1 MILLIYSI
9 VWYCVVYLIDTI
21 IMSSTGIMNHSAA
34 ALEEAG
40 KKLLNMNERLD
51 INLLDNVVKAM
62 YSGDAM
68 QQKVAQT
75 VLTQLKENPD
85 SWMRVDAILQF
96 SKNQETKYFALQILE
111 NLIKTRWNALP
122 SVQTAGIKTFIID
135 LIIKT
140 SSDPAL
146 VEREKFYLTKLNMVL
161 VQVLKR
167 EWPKR
172 WPTFIS
178 DIVGASRSNESL
190 CQNNMNILKLLSEE
204 VFDFSSG
211 QLTQAKTKYLK
222 DTMCHEFSKIFQLCT
237 FVLDSSTNENLVH
250 STLETLLP
258 FLNWIPEGYIF
269 ETTLIDTLTM
279 KFLQEPKFRNITT
292 QCLTEIAAIKN
303 SAHEHVFAKMFSQT
317 MDKLQIIMPRGSSLK
332 EAYSRGT
339 DEEQNFIQNLSLF
352 LCTYLKEHGE
362 CLENS
367 PDYNEKLSLA
377 LNYLIQ
383 ISDVDEVEI
392 FKICL
397 EYWNSFA
404 NRLYVARNNAVPILQ
419 FENTMYPRI
428 LSQLRYIMIGRMAKP
443 EEVLVVENDQGEVV
457 REFMKDTD
465 SITLYKNMRETL
477 VYLTHLDYADT
488 ERIMTSK
495 LANQVNNSEWSWKS
509 LNTLCW
515 AIGSISGAMTEEDE
529 RRFLVTVIKDLL
541 GLCER
546 KRGKDNK
553 AIIAA
558 NIMYVV
564 GQYPRFLRAHW
575 KFLKTVVNKLFEFMH
590 ETHDGVQDMA
600 CDTFIKIAQKCRRHF
615 VTLQPGEPAPFIDE
629 ILNSID
635 SIICHL
641 QPQQVHTFYEAVGCM
656 IAAQTDEQI
665 LEQLIEKYMALPNST
680 WNSLVGQANENVDVL
695 KDSAAVKQLAN
706 ILKLNIRACKSL
718 GHAYVVQLRAIFLD
732 MLQVYRVMSLN
743 ITAAI
748 STNGEAITNQ
758 PIIRSMRTVKKETLK
773 LIGLWI
779 SQSSN
784 NTLVLNNFI
793 PPLLESVLVDYKECS
808 VPSAREP
815 EILSTMASIIEK
827 LNKNFITYV
836 QPVFEAVFECTLGMI
851 KENFEDFPEHRT
863 NFFNLLNQV
872 IKHCF
877 PAIIQLSPQQFKL
890 VLDSII
896 WAIKHTMR
904 NVADVGHQAL
914 YTMLENFAANEEAM
928 QVFYQT
934 HCLDILQHLFSA
946 VSDPSLTAGLVQ
958 QTTVLAY
965 IFSMIESGKIR
976 VPLSQGQVES
986 GQSNVDFVKA
996 YVKSL
1001 LRGVYSHLTDAQ
1013 IDITVKG
1020 FFDLDQD
1027 ISAFKDHLRDFL
1039 IQIREFS
1046 GEDDSDLF
1054 LAEREMLL
1062 KQHEEEKRRRQ
1073 MMVPGIINPHDIP
1086 EEMQD

>member
-1 MILLIYSI
+1 MTAINNS
-9 VWYCVVYLIDTI
+9 V
-21 IMSSTGIMNHSAA
+21 S

-40 KKLLNMNERLD
+40 KKLLDMNERLD

-62 YSGDAM
+62 YTGDAM

-85 SWMRVDAILQF
+85 SWMKVDAILQF

-140 SSDPAL
+140 SSDSAT

-161 VQVLKR
+161 VQILKR

-178 DIVGASRSNESL
+178 DIVGASKSNESL

-237 FVLDSSTNENLVH
+237 YVMDNSPSENLVQ

-258 FLNWIPEGYIF
+258 FLNWIPEVYIF
-269 ETTLIDTLTM
+269 ETTLIDTLTIR
-279 KFLQEPKFRNITT
+279 FLQEPRFRNITL

-303 SAHEHVFAKMFSQT
+303 SAQEHVFLKLFSQT
-317 MDKLQIIMPRGSSLK
+317 MDKLEIMIPRVASLK
-332 EAYSRGT
+332 DAYAKGT
-339 DEEQNFIQNLSLF
+339 DDEQKFIQNLSLF
-352 LCTYLKEHGE
+352 LCTYLKEHGQY
-362 CLENS
+362 LERS
-367 PDYNEKLSLA
+367 PEYSNKLNIA

-383 ISDVDEVEI
+383 ISEVEEVEI

-404 NRLYVARNNAVPILQ
+404 YRLYQAKSNAVPMVQL
-419 FENTMYPRI
+419 ESTMYPRI

-477 VYLTHLDYADT
+477 VYLTHLDYGDT

-495 LANQVNNSEWSWKS
+495 LANQVNNTEWSWKA

-541 GLCER
+541 GLCEK

-600 CDTFIKIAQKCRRHF
+600 CDTFIKISQKCRRHF

-629 ILNSID
+629 ILNNIEN
-635 SIICHL
+635 IICHL

-665 LEQLIEKYMALPNST
+665 LEQLIKKYMALPNT
-680 WNSLVGQANENVDVL
+680 IWNDLVKQADMNVDIL
-695 KDSAAVKQLAN
+695 KEQAAVKQLAN
-706 ILKLNIRACKSL
+706 ILKTNIRACKSL
-718 GHAYVVQLRAIFLD
+718 GHSYVVQLNAIFMD
-732 MLQVYRVMSLN
+732 MLQIYRVMSLN

-748 STNGEAITNQ
+748 STNGESITNQ
-758 PIIRSMRTVKKETLK
+758 PLIRSMRTVKKETLK
-773 LIGLWI
+773 LIGSWI
-779 SQSSN
+779 SQSQN
-784 NTLVLNNFI
+784 NTLVLNTFI
-793 PPLLESVLVDYKECS
+793 PPLLESILVDYKNCT

-815 EILSTMASIIEK
+815 EVLSTMAIIVEK

-836 QPVFEAVFECTLGMI
+836 PPVFEAVFECTLGMI
-851 KENFEDFPEHRT
+851 SENFEDYPEHRI
-863 NFFNLLNQV
+863 NFYNLLHQV
-872 IKHCF
+872 VKHCF
-877 PAIIQLSPQQFKL
+877 LAIIQLSPGQFKL

-904 NVADVGHQAL
+904 NVADVGHQTLYAL
-914 YTMLENFAANEEAM
+914 LENFAVNEEAM
-928 QVFYQT
+928 QPFYQT
-934 HCLDILQHLFSA
+934 YCLEILQHLFS
-946 VSDPSLTAGLVQ
+946 VVTDPSLTAGLVQ

-965 IFSMIESGKIR
+965 IFSMIESDKIR
-976 VPLSQGQVES
+976 VPLSPTQLQT
-986 GQSNVDFVKA
+986 GQSNVDFVKQ
-996 YVKSL
+996 YVKDL
-1001 LRGVYSHLTDAQ
+1001 LKNVYSHLTDAQ

-1054 LAEREMLL
+1054 LAERELLL
-1062 KQHEEEKRRRQ
+1062 KSHEEEKRRRQ

-1086 EEMQD
+1086 EDMQD

>member
-1 MILLIYSI
+1 MNNN
-9 VWYCVVYLIDTI
+9 
-21 IMSSTGIMNHSAA
+21 NHSVT
-34 ALEEAG
+34 ALEDAG
-40 KKLLNMNERLD
+40 KRLLDMSQRID
-51 INLLDNVVKAM
+51 INLLDNVVQAM
-62 YSGDAM
+62 YSGDSM
-68 QQKVAQT
+68 QQKVAQNI
-75 VLTQLKENPD
+75 LTQLKEHPD
-85 SWMRVDAILQF
+85 SWMKVDAILQF
-96 SKNQETKYFALQILE
+96 SKNQETKFFALQILE

-122 SVQTAGIKTFIID
+122 SVQTGGIKTFIVD

-140 SSDPAL
+140 SSDPAT
-146 VEREKFYLTKLNMVL
+146 VEREKFLLTKLNMVL
-161 VQVLKR
+161 VQILKR

-172 WPTFIS
+172 WPTFIN
-178 DIVGASRSNESL
+178 DIVGASKSNESL
-190 CQNNMNILKLLSEE
+190 CQNNMNIFKLLSEE

-222 DTMCHEFSKIFQLCT
+222 DIMCNEYEKIIQLCT
-237 FVLDSSTNENLVH
+237 FVMETSRNTSLVK

-258 FLNWIPEGYIF
+258 FLHWIPEDFIF
-269 ETTLIDTLTM
+269 KSTLIDNLTSR
-279 KFLQEPKFRNITT
+279 FLPEPMFRNVTL
-292 QCLTEIAAIKN
+292 QCLTEIAAIK
-303 SAHEHVFAKMFSQT
+303 SPEAEIVFVKMFSDA
-317 MDKLQIIMPRGSSLK
+317 MDKLQLMLPQATCIKDAYAKGS
-332 EAYSRGT
+332 
-339 DEEQNFIQNLSLF
+339 DEEQKFIQNLSLF

-362 CLENS
+362 FLEGNQECQPSLTSLSCLN
-367 PDYNEKLSLA
+367 LA

-383 ISDVDEVEI
+383 ISEVEEVEI

-397 EYWNSFA
+397 EYWNAFT
-404 NRLYVARNNAVPILQ
+404 NRLYVLRNQVVTRTSHLDSSL
-419 FENTMYPRI
+419 YPRI
-428 LSQLRYIMIGRMAKP
+428 LSTLRCIMIARMAKP

-465 SITLYKNMRETL
+465 SITLYRNMRETL
-477 VYLTHLDYADT
+477 VYLTHLDYIDT

-515 AIGSISGAMTEEDE
+515 AIGSISGAMSEEDE

-541 GLCER
+541 GLCEK

-615 VTLQPGEPAPFIDE
+615 VTLQPGEQAPFIDE
-629 ILNSID
+629 ILINIE

-665 LEQLIEKYMALPNST
+665 QEQLIKQYMYLPNHI
-680 WNSLVGQANENVDVL
+680 WDEIVQQAQKNIEIL
-695 KDSAAVKQLAN
+695 KEQAAVRQLAN
-706 ILKLNIRACKSL
+706 ILKTNIRACKSL
-718 GHAYVVQLRAIFLD
+718 GNAYVVQLGTIFMD
-732 MLQVYRVMSLN
+732 MLQVYKVMSLN

-748 STNGEAITNQ
+748 ATNGEAITNQ

-773 LIGLWI
+773 LTGLWI

-784 NTLVLNNFI
+784 PQQVLTNFI
-793 PPLLESVLVDYKECS
+793 PPLLDVVLLDYKNCT

-815 EILSTMASIIEK
+815 EVLSFMATIVEK
-827 LNKNFITYV
+827 LHKNFASFV
-836 QPVFEAVFECTLGMI
+836 PPVFSAVFECTLGMI
-851 KENFEDFPEHRT
+851 SENFEDHPEHRT
-863 NFFNLLNQV
+863 NFYNFLFQV
-872 IKHCF
+872 VKNCF
-877 PAIIQLSPQQFKL
+877 PAILALQPQQFKL

-904 NVADVGHQAL
+904 NVADVGHQTLYAL
-914 YTMLENFAANEEAM
+914 LENIDSNEEAM
-928 QVFYQT
+928 QQFYQNY
-934 HCLDILQHLFSA
+934 CLTIVEHLFS
-946 VSDPSLTAGLVQ
+946 VISDPSLSAGLVQ

-965 IFSMIESGKIR
+965 IFSVIEADKIR
-976 VPLSQGQVES
+976 APLSPSQLQNNM
-986 GQSNVDFVKA
+986 SNVD
-996 YVKSL
+996 YVKQYVKDL
-1001 LRGVYSHLTDAQ
+1001 LKKVYPHLNDAQ
-1013 IDITVKG
+1013 IAITVKG
-1020 FFDLDQD
+1020 FFDLNQD

-1039 IQIREFS
+1039 IQIREYS

-1054 LAEREMLL
+1054 LAERESLL
-1062 KQHEEEKRRRQ
+1062 KQHEDAKRRRQ
-1073 MMVPGIINPHDIP
+1073 LMVPGIIAPHDMP
-1086 EEMQD
+1086 EDMQD

>member
-1 MILLIYSI
+1 M
-9 VWYCVVYLIDTI
+9 TA
-21 IMSSTGIMNHSAA
+21 MNNSVA

-40 KKLLNMNERLD
+40 KKLLDMNERLD
-51 INLLDNVVKAM
+51 INLLDFVVKAM
-62 YSGDAM
+62 YAGDAM
-68 QQKVAQT
+68 QQKVAQN

-85 SWMRVDAILQF
+85 SWMKVDAILQYA
-96 SKNQETKYFALQILE
+96 KNQETKYFALQILE

-140 SSDPAL
+140 SSDSAT

-161 VQVLKR
+161 VQILKR

-178 DIVGASRSNESL
+178 DIVGASKSNESL

-237 FVLDSSTNENLVH
+237 YIMDTSPSENLVQ

-258 FLNWIPEGYIF
+258 FLNWIPEVYIF
-269 ETTLIDTLTM
+269 ETTLIDTLTIR
-279 KFLQEPKFRNITT
+279 FLQEPRFRNITL

-303 SAHEHVFAKMFSQT
+303 SAQEHVFLKLFSQT
-317 MDKLQIIMPRGSSLK
+317 MDKLEIIIPRVASLK
-332 EAYSRGT
+332 DAYAKGT
-339 DEEQNFIQNLSLF
+339 DDEQKFIQNLSLF
-352 LCTYLKEHGE
+352 LCTYLKEHGQYLERSPE
-362 CLENS
+362 CS
-367 PDYNEKLSLA
+367 HKLNIA

-383 ISDVDEVEI
+383 ISEVEEVEI

-404 NRLYVARNNAVPILQ
+404 YRLYQAKSNSVPMIQL
-419 FENTMYPRI
+419 ESTMYPRI

-495 LANQVNNSEWSWKS
+495 LANQVNNTEWSWKA

-541 GLCER
+541 GLCEK

-600 CDTFIKIAQKCRRHF
+600 CDTFIKISQKCRRHF

-629 ILNSID
+629 ILNNIEN
-635 SIICHL
+635 IICHL

-665 LEQLIEKYMALPNST
+665 LEQLIKKYMALPNSI
-680 WNSLVGQANENVDVL
+680 WHDLVRQADINADVL
-695 KDSAAVKQLAN
+695 KDQAAVKQLAN
-706 ILKLNIRACKSL
+706 ILKTNIRACKSL
-718 GHAYVVQLRAIFLD
+718 GHSYFVQLKFIFMD
-732 MLQVYRVMSLN
+732 MLQVYRVISIN
-743 ITAAI
+743 ITTAI
-748 STNGEAITNQ
+748 SQNGESITNQ
-758 PIIRSMRTVKKETLK
+758 PLIRSMRTVKKETLK
-773 LIGLWI
+773 LIGSWI
-779 SQSSN
+779 SQSTN
-784 NTLVLNNFI
+784 NSLVLTNFI
-793 PPLLESVLVDYKECS
+793 PPLLESVLVDYKDCA

-815 EILSTMASIIEK
+815 EVLSTMAIIVEK
-827 LNKNFITYV
+827 LNKNFISYV
-836 QPVFEAVFECTLGMI
+836 PPVFEAVFECTLSMI
-851 KENFEDFPEHRT
+851 SENFEDFPEHRT
-863 NFFNLLNQV
+863 NFYNLLHQV
-872 IKHCF
+872 VKHCF
-877 PAIIQLSPQQFKL
+877 PAIISLSQQQFKL

-904 NVADVGHQAL
+904 NVADIGHQTLYAL
-914 YTMLENFAANEEAM
+914 LENFAVNEEAM
-928 QVFYQT
+928 QTFYQT
-934 HCLDILQHLFSA
+934 YCLEILQHLFS
-946 VSDPSLTAGLVQ
+946 VVTDPSLTAGLVQ

-965 IFSMIESGKIR
+965 IFSIIESDKIR
-976 VPLSQGQVES
+976 VPLSPTQLQT
-986 GQSNVDFVKA
+986 GQSNVDFVKQ
-996 YVKSL
+996 YVKDL
-1001 LRGVYSHLTDAQ
+1001 LKNVYSHLTDAQ

-1054 LAEREMLL
+1054 LAERELLL
-1062 KQHEEEKRRRQ
+1062 KSHEEEKRRRQ

-1086 EEMQD
+1086 EDMQD

>member
-1 MILLIYSI
+1 
-9 VWYCVVYLIDTI
+9 
-21 IMSSTGIMNHSAA
+21 MSGTMNHGAS

-40 KKLLNMNERLD
+40 KRLLDMNEKLD

-62 YSGDAM
+62 YAGDAM

-75 VLTQLKENPD
+75 VLTQLKDNPD
-85 SWMRVDAILQF
+85 SWMKVDAILSY

-140 SSDPAL
+140 SSDPEL

-161 VQVLKR
+161 VQILKR

-178 DIVGASRSNESL
+178 DIVGASQKNESL

-237 FVLDSSTNENLVH
+237 YVMENSLNENLVL

-258 FLNWIPEGYIF
+258 FLNWIPDGYIF
-269 ETTLIDTLTM
+269 ETNLIDTLTGR
-279 KFLQEPKFRNITT
+279 FLGEPKFRNITLK
-292 QCLTEIAAIKN
+292 CLTEIAAIKN
-303 SAHEHVFAKMFSQT
+303 TAHDLVFVKMFTQS
-317 MDKLQIIMPRGSSLK
+317 MEKLQHIMPRVTSIK
-332 EAYSRGT
+332 DAYANGT
-339 DEEQNFIQNLSLF
+339 DDEQKFIQNLSLF
-352 LCTYLKEHGE
+352 LCTYLREHGQY
-362 CLENS
+362 LEK
-367 PDYNEKLSLA
+367 PTHDYNLPLINA
-377 LNYLIQ
+377 LTYLIQ
-383 ISDVDEVEI
+383 ISDVEEVEI

-397 EYWNSFA
+397 EYWNLLA
-404 NRLYVARNNAVPILQ
+404 NRLYQSKNSSSTCIQLELP
-419 FENTMYPRI
+419 MYSRI

-488 ERIMTSK
+488 EKIMTSK
-495 LANQVNNSEWSWKS
+495 LTSQVNNSEWSWKS

-541 GLCER
+541 GLCEK

-629 ILNSID
+629 ILNNIEN
-635 SIICHL
+635 IICHL

-665 LEQLIEKYMALPNST
+665 LEQLIKRYMMLPNT
-680 WNSLVGQANENVDVL
+680 IWIDLVKQADMNVEIL
-695 KDSAAVKQLAN
+695 KDQSAVKQLAN
-706 ILKLNIRACKSL
+706 ILKTNIRACKSL
-718 GHAYVVQLRAIFLD
+718 GHAYVVQLRTIFLD
-732 MLQVYRVMSLN
+732 MLSVYKCTSVN
-743 ITAAI
+743 ITVAI
-748 STNGEAITNQ
+748 SANGEAITNQ

-773 LIGLWI
+773 LISLWVSL
-779 SQSSN
+779 SQN
-784 NTLVLNNFI
+784 NSMVLNQFIPQLLELVLT
-793 PPLLESVLVDYKECS
+793 DYKECT

-815 EILSTMASIIEK
+815 EVLSTMATIVEK
-827 LNKNFITYV
+827 LDKTFISYI
-836 QPVFEAVFECTLGMI
+836 PGVFSAVFECTLAMI
-851 KENFEDFPEHRT
+851 STNFEDFPEHRI
-863 NFFNLLNQV
+863 NFYNLLNQV
-872 IKHCF
+872 VKHCF
-877 PAIIQLSPQQFKL
+877 PAVLALSPESFKL

-904 NVADVGHQAL
+904 NVADLGHQTL
-914 YTMLENFAANEEAM
+914 YSLLENFATNDEAM
-928 QVFYQT
+928 QTFYQS
-934 HCLDILQHLFSA
+934 HCLDILQHLFS
-946 VSDPSLTAGLVQ
+946 VVTDPSLTAGLVQ

-965 IFSMIESGKIR
+965 IFSVVESDKIR
-976 VPLSQGQVES
+976 VPLNPTSQG
-986 GQSNVDFVKA
+986 GLSNVDFVKR
-996 YVKSL
+996 YVKDL
-1001 LRGVYSHLTDAQ
+1001 LKNVYSHLTDAQ

-1027 ISAFKDHLRDFL
+1027 VAAFKDHLRDFL

-1086 EEMQD
+1086 DIMQD

>member
-1 MILLIYSI
+1 
-9 VWYCVVYLIDTI
+9 
-21 IMSSTGIMNHSAA
+21 MSSPGIINHSAS

-40 KKLLNMNERLD
+40 KRLLDMNQRLD

-62 YSGDAM
+62 YAGDAM

-85 SWMRVDAILQF
+85 AWQKVDAILQY
-96 SKNQETKYFALQILE
+96 SKNQETKYFGLQILE

-122 SVQTAGIKTFIID
+122 ACQTSGIKTFIID

-140 SSDPAL
+140 SSDPAT

-161 VQVLKR
+161 VQILKR

-178 DIVGASRSNESL
+178 DIVGASKSNESL

-222 DTMCHEFSKIFQLCT
+222 ETMCHEFSKIFQLCT
-237 FVLDSSTNENLVH
+237 FVMENSTNENLVI

-258 FLNWIPEGYIF
+258 FLNWIPVVYVF
-269 ETTLIDTLTM
+269 DTSLIDTLTLR
-279 KFLQEPKFRNITT
+279 FLPEVKFRNITL

-303 SAHEHVFAKMFSQT
+303 SGKELVFVKMFTQT
-317 MDKLQIIMPRGSSLK
+317 MDKLQSLLPRGTCIK
-332 EAYSRGT
+332 EAYAKGT
-339 DEEQNFIQNLSLF
+339 DDEQKFIQNLSLF
-352 LCTYLKEHGE
+352 LCAYLKEHGAF
-362 CLENS
+362 LERNHEH
-367 PDYNEKLSLA
+367 NNTLTVA
-377 LNYLIQ
+377 LGYLVQ
-383 ISDVDEVEI
+383 ISEVEEVEI

-404 NRLYVARNNAVPILQ
+404 NRLYQARNTALPSMLIDQ
-419 FENTMYPRI
+419 TMYPRI
-428 LSQLRYIMIGRMAKP
+428 LSTLRYIMIARMAKP

-465 SITLYKNMRETL
+465 SITLYRNMRETL

-495 LANQVNNSEWSWKS
+495 LANQVNNTEWSWKS

-541 GLCER
+541 GLCEK

-615 VTLQPGEPAPFIDE
+615 VTLQVGEPAPFIEE
-629 ILNSID
+629 ILNNIE

-656 IAAQTDEQI
+656 IAAQNDEQI
-665 LEQLIEKYMALPNST
+665 QEQLIKKYMGLPNHI
-680 WNSLVGQANENVDVL
+680 WDEIVQQAQKNVEIL
-695 KDSAAVKQLAN
+695 KDTGAVRQLAN
-706 ILKLNIRACKSL
+706 ILKTNIRACKSL
-718 GHAYVVQLRAIFLD
+718 GHAYVVQFKAIFLD
-732 MLQVYRVMSLN
+732 MLNVYTVMSLN

-748 STNGEAITNQ
+748 AANGEAITNQ
-758 PIIRSMRTVKKETLK
+758 PVIRAMRTVKKETLK
-773 LIGLWI
+773 LTGLWI
-779 SQSSN
+779 SQSQN
-784 NTLVLNNFI
+784 NTLVINSFI
-793 PPLLESVLVDYKECS
+793 PPLLEAVLKDYKECT

-815 EILSTMASIIEK
+815 EILSTMSILVEK
-827 LNKNFITYV
+827 LNV
-836 QPVFEAVFECTLGMI
+836 
-851 KENFEDFPEHRT
+851 
-863 NFFNLLNQV
+863 
-872 IKHCF
+872 
-877 PAIIQLSPQQFKL
+877 
-890 VLDSII
+890 SII
-896 WAIKHTMR
+896 S
-904 NVADVGHQAL
+904 
-914 YTMLENFAANEEAM
+914 YF
-928 QVFYQT
+928 
-934 HCLDILQHLFSA
+934 
-946 VSDPSLTAGLVQ
+946 
-958 QTTVLAY
+958 
-965 IFSMIESGKIR
+965 
-976 VPLSQGQVES
+976 
-986 GQSNVDFVKA
+986 
-996 YVKSL
+996 
-1001 LRGVYSHLTDAQ
+1001 
-1013 IDITVKG
+1013 
-1020 FFDLDQD
+1020 
-1027 ISAFKDHLRDFL
+1027 
-1039 IQIREFS
+1039 
-1046 GEDDSDLF
+1046 
-1054 LAEREMLL
+1054 
-1062 KQHEEEKRRRQ
+1062 
-1073 MMVPGIINPHDIP
+1073 
-1086 EEMQD
+1086 

>member
-1 MILLIYSI
+1 MTSP
-9 VWYCVVYLIDTI
+9 
-21 IMSSTGIMNHSAA
+21 GIMNHSAS

-40 KKLLNMNERLD
+40 KKLLDLNEKLD

-62 YSGDAM
+62 YTGDAM
-68 QQKVAQT
+68 QQKVAQS
-75 VLTQLKENPD
+75 VLTQLKDNPD
-85 SWMRVDAILQF
+85 SWTRVDAILQF

-122 SVQTAGIKTFIID
+122 SVQTAGIKSFIID

-140 SSDPAL
+140 SSDPAT

-161 VQVLKR
+161 VQILKR

-178 DIVGASRSNESL
+178 DIVGASKSNESL

-237 FVLDSSTNENLVH
+237 FVLDTSVNENLVQ

-269 ETTLIDTLTM
+269 ETSLIDTLTLR
-279 KFLQEPKFRNITT
+279 FLQEPRFRNVTT

-303 SAHEHVFAKMFSQT
+303 SAHDQMFLKMFSQT
-317 MDKLQIIMPRGSSLK
+317 MEKLQVIMPRVSSLK
-332 EAYSRGT
+332 EAYAKGT
-339 DEEQNFIQNLSLF
+339 DEEQKFIQNLSLF
-352 LCTYLKEHGE
+352 LSTYLREHGQDLESNPE
-362 CLENS
+362 CSAHLG
-367 PDYNEKLSLA
+367 LA

-383 ISDVDEVEI
+383 ISEVDEVEI

-397 EYWNSFA
+397 EYWNLFA
-404 NRLYVARNNAVPILQ
+404 NRLYQAKNNAVPL
-419 FENTMYPRI
+419 MPYDALLYPRI

-495 LANQVNNSEWSWKS
+495 LTNQVNNTEWSWKS

-541 GLCER
+541 GLCEK

-615 VTLQPGEPAPFIDE
+615 VTLQPGETAPFIDE
-629 ILNSID
+629 ILANID
-635 SIICHL
+635 STICHL

-665 LEQLIEKYMALPNST
+665 LEQLIKKYMSLPNAI
-680 WNSLVGQANENVDVL
+680 WDDIVRQADVHVEVL
-695 KDSAAVKQLAN
+695 KDQAAVKQLAN
-706 ILKLNIRACKSL
+706 ILKTNIRACKSL
-718 GHAYVVQLRAIFLD
+718 GHSYVVQLKAIFLD
-732 MLQVYRVMSLN
+732 MLNVYRVMSLN

-748 STNGEAITNQ
+748 THSGEAITNQ
-758 PIIRSMRTVKKETLK
+758 PVIRYMRTVKKEILK

-779 SQSSN
+779 SQSQN
-784 NTLVLNNFI
+784 NALVLNNFI
-793 PPLLESVLVDYKECS
+793 PPLLEHVLVDYKECA

-815 EILSTMASIIEK
+815 EVLSTMAIIVEK
-827 LNKNFITYV
+827 LNKGFIQYV
-836 QPVFEAVFECTLGMI
+836 PSVFEAVFGCTLGMI
-851 KENFEDFPEHRT
+851 SENFEDYPEHRV
-863 NFFNLLNQV
+863 NFYNLLHQV
-872 IKHCF
+872 VKHCF
-877 PAIIQLSPQQFKL
+877 PAIMQLSAPQFKL

-896 WAIKHTMR
+896 WSIKHTMR
-904 NVADVGHQAL
+904 NVADIGHQTL
-914 YTMLENFAANEEAM
+914 YTLLENFAANEEAM
-928 QVFYQT
+928 QTFYQT
-934 HCLDILQHLFSA
+934 YCLDILNHLFSA
-946 VSDPSLTAGLVQ
+946 VTDPSLTPSLVQ

-965 IFSMIESGKIR
+965 IFSIIESNKIC
-976 VPLSQGQVES
+976 VPLSPTQL
-986 GQSNVDFVKA
+986 QSNQDNVEFVKH
-996 YVKSL
+996 YVKDL
-1001 LRGVYSHLTDAQ
+1001 LKNVYPHLTDAQ
-1013 IDITVKG
+1013 MEITVKG

-1039 IQIREFS
+1039 IQIREYS

-1086 EEMQD
+1086 EDMQD

>member
-1 MILLIYSI
+1 
-9 VWYCVVYLIDTI
+9 
-21 IMSSTGIMNHSAA
+21 MSSPGIINNSVS

-40 KKLLNMNERLD
+40 KRLLDMNQRLD
-51 INLLDNVVKAM
+51 INLLDNVVRAM
-62 YSGDAM
+62 YAGDAM

-85 SWMRVDAILQF
+85 AWMKVDAILQY

-122 SVQTAGIKTFIID
+122 GVQTAGIKTFIID

-140 SSDPAL
+140 SSDPTT

-161 VQVLKR
+161 VQILKR

-178 DIVGASRSNESL
+178 DIVGASKSNESL

-237 FVLDSSTNENLVH
+237 FVLGNSLNESLVQ

-258 FLNWIPEGYIF
+258 FLNWIPVHYVF
-269 ETTLIDTLTM
+269 DTPLIDTLTQR
-279 KFLQEPKFRNITT
+279 FLPEARFRNITL
-292 QCLTEIAAIKN
+292 QCLTEIAAIKH
-303 SAHEHVFAKMFSQT
+303 SHELVFVKLFTQT
-317 MDKLQIIMPRGSSLK
+317 MEKLQVVMPRATCIK
-332 EAYSRGT
+332 EAYAKGSD
-339 DEEQNFIQNLSLF
+339 DEQKFIQNLSLF
-352 LCTYLKEHGE
+352 LCTYLKDHGE
-362 CLENS
+362 YLQKNPECSVTHN
-367 PDYNEKLSLA
+367 LA

-383 ISDVDEVEI
+383 LSEVEEVEI

-404 NRLYVARNNAVPILQ
+404 YKLYQQRINAMTCMPQ
-419 FENTMYPRI
+419 DQTMYSRI
-428 LSQLRYIMIGRMAKP
+428 NSTLRYIIIARMAKP

-477 VYLTHLDYADT
+477 VYLTHLDYVDT

-495 LANQVNNSEWSWKS
+495 LANQVNNTEWSWKS

-541 GLCER
+541 GLCEK

-615 VTLQPGEPAPFIDE
+615 VTLQAGEPAPFIDE
-629 ILNSID
+629 ILNNIEK
-635 SIICHL
+635 IICHL

-656 IAAQTDEQI
+656 IASQTDEQTQ
-665 LEQLIEKYMALPNST
+665 EQLIKKYMSLPNHI
-680 WNSLVGQANENVDVL
+680 WEEVVQQANKNVDIL
-695 KDSAAVKQLAN
+695 KDQAAVRQLAN
-706 ILKLNIRACKSL
+706 ILKTNIRACKSL

-732 MLQVYRVMSLN
+732 MLNVYKVMSLN
-743 ITAAI
+743 INAAI
-748 STNGEAITNQ
+748 SSNGEAITSQ
-758 PIIRSMRTVKKETLK
+758 PLIRSMRTVKKETLK
-773 LIGLWI
+773 LVGLWI
-779 SQSSN
+779 RESQN
-784 NTLVLNNFI
+784 NNHMLTSFVT
-793 PPLLESVLVDYKECS
+793 PLLDAVLADYSECT
-808 VPSAREP
+808 VASAREP
-815 EILSTMASIIEK
+815 EILSTMSIIVEK
-827 LNKNFITYV
+827 LQVGALGNKDSRN
-836 QPVFEAVFECTLGMI
+836 LGYQC
-851 KENFEDFPEHRT
+851 NPT
-863 NFFNLLNQV
+863 N
-872 IKHCF
+872 
-877 PAIIQLSPQQFKL
+877 
-890 VLDSII
+890 
-896 WAIKHTMR
+896 
-904 NVADVGHQAL
+904 
-914 YTMLENFAANEEAM
+914 
-928 QVFYQT
+928 
-934 HCLDILQHLFSA
+934 
-946 VSDPSLTAGLVQ
+946 
-958 QTTVLAY
+958 
-965 IFSMIESGKIR
+965 
-976 VPLSQGQVES
+976 
-986 GQSNVDFVKA
+986 
-996 YVKSL
+996 
-1001 LRGVYSHLTDAQ
+1001 
-1013 IDITVKG
+1013 
-1020 FFDLDQD
+1020 
-1027 ISAFKDHLRDFL
+1027 
-1039 IQIREFS
+1039 
-1046 GEDDSDLF
+1046 
-1054 LAEREMLL
+1054 
-1062 KQHEEEKRRRQ
+1062 
-1073 MMVPGIINPHDIP
+1073 
-1086 EEMQD
+1086 

>member
-1 MILLIYSI
+1 
-9 VWYCVVYLIDTI
+9 
-21 IMSSTGIMNHSAA
+21 MSSPGVINHGAS

-40 KKLLNMNERLD
+40 KRLLDMSQRLD

-62 YSGDAM
+62 YAGDAM
-68 QQKVAQT
+68 QQKVAQA

-85 SWMRVDAILQF
+85 SWMKVDAILQY

-122 SVQTAGIKTFIID
+122 AVQTEGIKTFIID

-140 SSDPAL
+140 SSDPAT

-161 VQVLKR
+161 VQILKR

-172 WPTFIS
+172 WPTFIG
-178 DIVGASRSNESL
+178 DIVGASKTNESL

-237 FVLDSSTNENLVH
+237 FVMENSTNESLVQ

-258 FLNWIPEGYIF
+258 FLNWIPVAYVF
-269 ETTLIDTLTM
+269 ETSLIDTLTLR
-279 KFLQEPKFRNITT
+279 FLPEARFRNITL

-303 SAHEHVFAKMFSQT
+303 APGHENVFVRLFTQT
-317 MDKLQIIMPRGSSLK
+317 MDKLQLVLPRGTCIK
-332 EAYSRGT
+332 EAYAKGT
-339 DEEQNFIQNLSLF
+339 DEEQKFIQNLSLF
-352 LCTYLKEHGE
+352 LCTYLKEHGSF
-362 CLENS
+362 LERNHEH
-367 PDYNEKLSLA
+367 NATLNLS

-383 ISDVDEVEI
+383 ISEVEEVEI

-404 NRLYVARNNAVPILQ
+404 NRLYQARNSAMPCTPLDQ
-419 FENTMYPRI
+419 TMYPRV
-428 LSQLRYIMIGRMAKP
+428 LSTLRYIMIARMAKP

-465 SITLYKNMRETL
+465 SITLYRNMRETL

-495 LANQVNNSEWSWKS
+495 LANQVNNTEWSWKS

-541 GLCER
+541 GLCEK

-615 VTLQPGEPAPFIDE
+615 VTLQAAESAPFIDE
-629 ILNSID
+629 ILNNTD

-656 IAAQTDEQI
+656 IAAQTDEPVQ
-665 LEQLIEKYMALPNST
+665 EQLIKRYMSLPNNI
-680 WNSLVGQANENVDVL
+680 WDEIVRQAEKNVEIL
-695 KDSAAVKQLAN
+695 KDQAAVRQLNN
-706 ILKLNIRACKSL
+706 ILKTNVRACKSL
-718 GHAYVVQLRAIFLD
+718 GHAYVVQLKTIFLD
-732 MLQVYRVMSLN
+732 MLNVYRVMSLN

-758 PIIRSMRTVKKETLK
+758 PVIRSMRTVKKETLK
-773 LIGLWI
+773 LVGLWI
-779 SQSSN
+779 SQSQN
-784 NTLVLNNFI
+784 NALVLNSFI
-793 PPLLESVLVDYKECS
+793 PPLLESVLIDYKECA
-808 VPSAREP
+808 VPSVREP
-815 EILSTMASIIEK
+815 EVLSTMSIIVEK
-827 LNKNFITYV
+827 LNVSTPKKSCNLT
-836 QPVFEAVFECTLGMI
+836 QP
-851 KENFEDFPEHRT
+851 
-863 NFFNLLNQV
+863 
-872 IKHCF
+872 
-877 PAIIQLSPQQFKL
+877 
-890 VLDSII
+890 
-896 WAIKHTMR
+896 
-904 NVADVGHQAL
+904 
-914 YTMLENFAANEEAM
+914 
-928 QVFYQT
+928 
-934 HCLDILQHLFSA
+934 
-946 VSDPSLTAGLVQ
+946 
-958 QTTVLAY
+958 
-965 IFSMIESGKIR
+965 
-976 VPLSQGQVES
+976 
-986 GQSNVDFVKA
+986 
-996 YVKSL
+996 
-1001 LRGVYSHLTDAQ
+1001 
-1013 IDITVKG
+1013 
-1020 FFDLDQD
+1020 
-1027 ISAFKDHLRDFL
+1027 
-1039 IQIREFS
+1039 
-1046 GEDDSDLF
+1046 
-1054 LAEREMLL
+1054 
-1062 KQHEEEKRRRQ
+1062 
-1073 MMVPGIINPHDIP
+1073 
-1086 EEMQD
+1086 